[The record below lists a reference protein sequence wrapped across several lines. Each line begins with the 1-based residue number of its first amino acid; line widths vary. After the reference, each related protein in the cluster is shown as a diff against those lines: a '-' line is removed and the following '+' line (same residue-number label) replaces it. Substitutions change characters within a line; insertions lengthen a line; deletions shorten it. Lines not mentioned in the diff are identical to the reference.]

1 MSEIIA
7 LPAPPESYYREN
19 DMWLDEQ
26 IWGHR
31 LYDGQDPWLLFL
43 EFLSVAEACHADGRL
58 LTTEDP
64 PFPFTYRPAKRPY
77 LRNLLYNNDKI
88 SEIANRHPDDET
100 AWAKWLSWMQDNA
113 QMVENR
119 DFSYLKKRFR
129 SFRQFVKVIEM
140 IRTATIESGSNKR
153 WSSRFVFPFG
163 THAIYEDLNVKG
175 GREYIYFTRNGELLY
190 QMLARSGQSDELAGH
205 FAKLLERRD
214 PCDRLV
220 ELLQPE
226 RTDDRENR
234 SDSYLPYAKH
244 PAFESLAEDWLSV
257 LQLHLPRF
265 DAYPHLSFLGALH
278 LSLYQLA
285 VAADLCG
292 ERKPHFVCE
301 VVAPRKTLIRE
312 LSATSYLHNNQLS
325 QLAVEHYIR
334 ALSQTSEWQT
344 AAHDSAGFA
353 TCLGILRGKVRWP
366 RKPDDYTGPAQ
377 SEELLDHLRAAA
389 LRRHRQHP
397 ANVHRALGG
406 GAGLVSRRGTNRLR
420 YAPTDDLLKA
430 LIFANVPVRMEYGQ
444 FLARLYDRYG
454 LIFGDREA
462 HIALATEDFDKRAFQ
477 ANAKR
482 LENRLKTIGMLRKL
496 SDACAYVENP
506 LRRHTA

>member
-1 MSEIIA
+1 MSEIIVL
-7 LPAPPESYYREN
+7 LPPSESYYPSNE
-19 DMWLDEQ
+19 MWLDEQ

-31 LYDGQDPWLLFL
+31 LWDGQDPWLLFL

-58 LTTEDP
+58 LITDDP
-64 PFPFTYRPAKRPY
+64 PFPFTYRPAQHPY

-88 SEIANRHPDDET
+88 SEIAIRCPDDST
-100 AWAKWLSWMQDNA
+100 AWAKWLSWMRDNA

-119 DFSYLKKRFR
+119 DFSYLKRRFR
-129 SFRQFVKVIEM
+129 SFHHFVKVIEM

-163 THAIYEDLNVKG
+163 RHAIYEDLNVKG
-175 GREYIYFTRNGELLY
+175 EREYIYFTRSGELLY
-190 QMLARSGQSDELAGH
+190 QMLARSEQAHQLARY

-220 ELLQPE
+220 QLLQPE
-226 RTDDRENR
+226 RADDRQSR

-244 PAFESLAEDWLSV
+244 PAFDALTEDWLGV
-257 LQLHLPRF
+257 LELQLPRF
-265 DAYPHLSFLGALH
+265 DSYPHLAILGALH
-278 LSLYQLA
+278 LFLYQLT
-285 VAADLCG
+285 VAADRC
-292 ERKPHFVCE
+292 RATKPFFICE

-312 LSATSYLHNNQLS
+312 LSAINYLDNNRLT
-325 QLAVEHYIR
+325 QLAVETYVRDIG
-334 ALSQTSEWQT
+334 QTAEWQ
-344 AAHDSAGFA
+344 AAAIDPTGFS
-353 TCLGILRGKVRWP
+353 TCLEILRGKVRWP

-377 SEELLDHLRAAA
+377 SDDLLEHLRAVA

-397 ANVHRALGG
+397 ANVHRTLGG
-406 GAGLVSRRGTNRLR
+406 GVGLVSRRGTNRLR

-444 FLARLYDRYG
+444 FLARLYKRYG
-454 LIFGDREA
+454 LVLGDREA
-462 HIALATEDFDKRAFQ
+462 HMALPSEDFDKRAFQ

-482 LENRLKTIGMLRKL
+482 LENRLKTIGMLRRL

-506 LRRHTA
+506 LRRPSA